1 MKTIIYA
8 IGHRSS
14 EPMRIRNLLLTVEWL
29 NSISKVINKEINLI
43 IAIIEQDS
51 KPTLNGLFTAK
62 NTNYLFVKNGGQYN
76 RGWAFN
82 VAFVEYPDADYYF
95 FADNDIILSFQQ
107 DAKYIFKHCFEYDVV
122 SPYGIVYDT
131 DESLFDEQQP
141 FYLQL
146 FNDEKYIETLI
157 EKQLLKK
164 REHICL
170 SGGIVGLSKVAMQK
184 ISGWDE
190 RFRGRGWEDYA
201 MTAKINLCI
210 SKEKIHIY
218 NTFAIHLWHP
228 WENENVDRENN
239 RRLNDE
245 YSNYLIK
252 HYLELIINTQKT
264 IGCKYKY
271 QTEQQTN
278 KNNICKHCI
287 AFDNIG
293 KRMDLVNSIKNAN
306 LTYNNVLLTVTKY
319 HSNNLV
325 QVVYDT
331 LCGQHYCLKDC
342 KNGEISVSCSSD
354 FTS

>member
-51 KPTLNGLFTAK
+51 KPTLNGLFIAK
-62 NTNYLFVKNGGQYN
+62 NTNYLFVKNEGQYN

-82 VAFVEYPDADYYF
+82 VVYVEYPDADYYF

-157 EKQLLKK
+157 EKQLLK
-164 REHICL
+164 
-170 SGGIVGLSKVAMQK
+170 
-184 ISGWDE
+184 
-190 RFRGRGWEDYA
+190 
-201 MTAKINLCI
+201 
-210 SKEKIHIY
+210 
-218 NTFAIHLWHP
+218 
-228 WENENVDRENN
+228 
-239 RRLNDE
+239 
-245 YSNYLIK
+245 
-252 HYLELIINTQKT
+252 
-264 IGCKYKY
+264 
-271 QTEQQTN
+271 
-278 KNNICKHCI
+278 
-287 AFDNIG
+287 
-293 KRMDLVNSIKNAN
+293 
-306 LTYNNVLLTVTKY
+306 
-319 HSNNLV
+319 
-325 QVVYDT
+325 
-331 LCGQHYCLKDC
+331 
-342 KNGEISVSCSSD
+342 
-354 FTS
+354 